1 MAQVF
6 GETSKKPQLL
16 CIWLRGILQDH
27 ILRQRDQH
35 KEGHKKCLGTRLPGT
50 FLISF
55 CIGCRICRVWRVYD
69 YHDLVWLDDS
79 VLRWSAI
86 WLAGR
91 TWILEVQQAQWIENG
106 AAPRLSM
113 VEQNIRSIP
122 NMRNVT
128 HAVHKT
134 HILYP
139 YQRSYIDRL
148 DRQTKKQAHWMRWTL
163 YNTSIR
169 EIAYA
174 RDRCVCP
181 YEYMRNDKIRCER
194 SVRTLKRTM
203 DNPACSVDC
212 IGSRRQRQ
220 CFDCFCQWIGRQIL
234 AETWHT
240 WRIHTYIN
248 TYIHYIH
255 YIHPYIHTSIYT
267 SIHPSIHTYI
277 HT

>member
-1 MAQVF
+1 MWRRDFKHFLNRTSPWCKYLEKHRRNHTYYIYMVAWHTTRPYSETKRPTQGRSQKVFRYQV
-6 GETSKKPQLL
+6 
-16 CIWLRGILQDH
+16 
-27 ILRQRDQH
+27 
-35 KEGHKKCLGTRLPGT
+35 PGT
-50 FLISF
+50 FLIFF
-55 CIGCRICRVWRVYD
+55 CIGCRVCRICRVWWVYD

-91 TWILEVQQAQWIENG
+91 TWILEVLQVQWIENG

-139 YQRSYIDRL
+139 YQSSYIDRL

-163 YNTSIR
+163 YNTSMR
-169 EIAYA
+169 EITYA

-194 SVRTLKRTM
+194 GVRTLKRTM
-203 DNPACSVDC
+203 DNPACSVDESPC
-212 IGSRRQRQ
+212 Y
-220 CFDCFCQWIGRQIL
+220 W
-234 AETWHT
+234 
-240 WRIHTYIN
+240 
-248 TYIHYIH
+248 
-255 YIHPYIHTSIYT
+255 
-267 SIHPSIHTYI
+267 
-277 HT
+277 